1 MKSKMSLILFYL
13 LLEEVP
19 KPNKSDC
26 KKSVLKQL
34 KTERF
39 LLQMTIKH
47 LLITFTQLVMYV
59 MADLN

>member
-1 MKSKMSLILFYL
+1 
-13 LLEEVP
+13 
-19 KPNKSDC
+19 
-26 KKSVLKQL
+26 VLKQL